1 MSPPPRSRPSP
12 YGRRGTAQTHTLGA
26 VAEAVAPLRVPA
38 FRALW
43 FASLFSSL
51 GTFLQAVAG
60 SWLMLELTGSATWVG
75 LMVASNLL
83 PTLFLAVLAGA
94 VADLFD
100 RTKVMIVAQSL
111 SGLAA
116 AAMAWVSFS
125 GWITPGV
132 LLGLGLVLGV
142 GVAFNLPAWQSFVP
156 DLVPR
161 GMIASAVAL
170 NSVAFNVARAVG
182 PAIGGLILATL
193 GAGVAF
199 GVNALSYAAVVVVL
213 TKVARKVEVAGDPD
227 GHSMTEAMALGL
239 RFARF
244 TVPFRRVLL
253 LAAMFAI
260 CSAVIQAVLPSR
272 TEELGGS
279 EWTYGLLLGSMG
291 LGALVGAFT
300 RPRLIRGLG
309 ARAVPASMTAFGA
322 FGVLLGVAP
331 GIGVAMVALVAIGM
345 CWVWSLTTM
354 NATAQLM
361 APGWVRGRAMSL
373 YALSFT
379 GIIPLGSIL
388 AGVVADAIGPGAAY
402 VLFSVGAIVLGL
414 VAPRFA
420 IPALADVESPEFAQA
435 TVIPAHADTEGGPV
449 MVANTWNV
457 DRRSLDDFLTAM
469 QTVRFVRLRTG
480 AYRWRLYRDAD
491 NPHRLTEVFL
501 CASWEEHLAMHRR
514 IDDASRS
521 AISRAIAFDISGKPT
536 TRHLVAVDEG
546 QPADWERHS
555 HHDLHRTDGSIPLS
569 DTTDP

>member
-1 MSPPPRSRPSP
+1 
-12 YGRRGTAQTHTLGA
+12 
-26 VAEAVAPLRVPA
+26 
-38 FRALW
+38 LW

-94 VADLFD
+94 IADLFD
-100 RTKVMIVAQSL
+100 RTKVMVVAQSL

-116 AAMAWVSFS
+116 AGMAWVSFS

-132 LLGLGLVLGV
+132 LLGLGLILGV

-170 NSVAFNVARAVG
+170 NSVAFNVARAIG

-199 GVNALSYAAVVVVL
+199 ALNALTYATVVVVL
-213 TKVARKVEVAGDPD
+213 ATVGRNIEVAGDPD

-244 TVPFRRVLL
+244 TIPFRRVLL

-291 LGALVGAFT
+291 LGALFGAFT
-300 RPRLIRGLG
+300 RPRFIRGLG
-309 ARAVPASMTAFGA
+309 ARAVPVSMTAFGV
-322 FGVLLGVAP
+322 FGVLLGVAS
-331 GIGVAMVALVAIGM
+331 GIGVAMVALVAIGV

-373 YALSFT
+373 YTLSFA
-379 GIIPLGSIL
+379 GIIPVGSIL
-388 AGVVADAIGPGAAY
+388 AGVVADAIGAGGAY
-402 VLFSVGAIVLGL
+402 VVFSIGAITLGL

-420 IPALADVESPEFAQA
+420 IPALADVESPEFEQA
-435 TVIPAHADTEGGPV
+435 TAIPAHADTEGGPV

-457 DRRSLDDFLTAM
+457 DGTTLDDFLAAM
-469 QTVRFVRLRTG
+469 QSVRFVRLRTG

-491 NPHRLTEVFL
+491 NPYRLTEVFL
-501 CASWEEHLAMHRR
+501 CASWADHLAMHRR
-514 IDDASRS
+514 IDDASRI
-521 AISRAIAFDISGKPT
+521 AIRRAIAFDTSGKPT

-546 QPADWERHS
+546 HPADWERHS
-555 HHDLHRTDGSIPLS
+555 HHDLHRTDGSIPLP
-569 DTTDP
+569 DTDDP